1 MHRFFR
7 FTLNIRRK
15 VIVGL
20 TAILLVVGSLAVLS
34 YRHLLAV
41 ERKQHFVEMA
51 DDLSNTILEI
61 RRYEKN
67 YQLYGSDE
75 DLSEY
80 RKYIDE
86 GMATLRRI
94 TPEGQEL
101 EAAGP
106 MLHRIDRELIAYCEL
121 MQQVTGKGMAGR
133 QNTAN
138 SQTGAD
144 DLQLQDQLRERGK
157 TLVELSQ
164 ALVSFERQRTLTII
178 RGLKL
183 QLVISLGVF
192 IIMGSL
198 LIPFVAQKIIRPLRT
213 IEESTFRIAKG
224 DFRPLTILETHDET
238 QRVLDA
244 FNHMIAELERRQD
257 QLLQA
262 EKLSSLGTL
271 TSGIAHQLN
280 NPLNNISTSCQ
291 ILLEEFEQAD
301 PEFLRKMLTNIEQEV
316 HRSRDI
322 VRGLLEFS
330 RMKEFCLAPISLD
343 EVVDRSVSLISSHVP
358 PGVSIVR
365 DIPQG
370 LRLNMDGQRM
380 QQVFLN
386 LIENAIHAMEDAAGE
401 IRISAA
407 VSEDGR
413 DVLISVEDTGRGI
426 ADTDIGRVFDP
437 FFTTKEAG
445 KGTGL
450 GLSVVYGILEKH
462 GGSISVESTEG
473 RRTRFTMHL
482 PAETMCER
490 I

>member
-1 MHRFFR
+1 MRRSFR
-7 FTLNIRRK
+7 FTLNIRQK

-20 TAILLVVGSLAVLS
+20 TAILLIVGSLAVLS
-34 YRHLLAV
+34 YHHLVAV
-41 ERKQHFVEMA
+41 ERKQRFVEIA

-67 YQLYGSDE
+67 YQLYGSEE
-75 DLSEY
+75 DLNEY

-94 TPEGQEL
+94 TPEAQEL
-101 EAAGP
+101 KAAGP
-106 MLHRIDRELIAYCEL
+106 MLQRLDQELIAYREL
-121 MQQVTGKGMAGR
+121 MQRITDKGTGKQSPPGSS
-133 QNTAN
+133 TN
-138 SQTGAD
+138 SD
-144 DLQLQDQLRERGK
+144 DPQLQEQLREKGK

-178 RGLKL
+178 RDLKL
-183 QLVISLGVF
+183 QLLASLGVF
-192 IIMGSL
+192 LIMGSL
-198 LIPFVAQKIIRPLRT
+198 LIPFVAQKIIRPLRI
-213 IEESTFRIAKG
+213 IEESTLRIGRG

-238 QRVLDA
+238 QRVFDA

-301 PEFLRKMLTNIEQEV
+301 PEFLRHMLTNIEQEV
-316 HRSRDI
+316 HRARDT

-330 RMKEFCLAPISLD
+330 RMKEFCLAPTSLAD
-343 EVVDRSVSLISSHVP
+343 VVDRSISLISSHVP
-358 PGVSIVR
+358 AGVRIIR

-370 LRLNMDGQRM
+370 LTLSMDGQRM

-401 IRISAA
+401 IKISAA
-407 VSEDGR
+407 VPEDGG
-413 DVLISVEDTGRGI
+413 DILISVADTGKGI
-426 ADTDIGRVFDP
+426 ADADIGRIFDP
-437 FFTTKEAG
+437 FFTTKDAAT
-445 KGTGL
+445 GTGL

-473 RRTRFTMHL
+473 RGTCFTMHL

-490 I
+490 VD